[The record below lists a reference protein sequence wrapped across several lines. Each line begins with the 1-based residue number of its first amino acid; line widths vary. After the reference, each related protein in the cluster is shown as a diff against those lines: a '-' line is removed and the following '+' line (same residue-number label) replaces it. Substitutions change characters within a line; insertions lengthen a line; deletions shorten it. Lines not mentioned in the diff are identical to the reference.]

1 MKRNHRSEVLLKCGQ
16 KESGFSLVE
25 FLISTL
31 VLLLVATAVFAMLV
45 ETQRAASY
53 QTEVQA
59 VMDNSRVALE
69 AVEKILRQ
77 AGNNPRAGALTPI
90 TVVSPTEV
98 RIQSDLTG
106 SVASDKGD
114 PDGDILDSG
123 EDLTIRYNAG
133 AQTIE
138 VVPNGGPATAV
149 ANHISAFAIEWFDA
163 SGATTADGAAATRAR
178 IRLTAT
184 TNVADPQTGQV
195 FGMQQA
201 CDVQIQSRL

>member
-1 MKRNHRSEVLLKCGQ
+1 MKRDPQSEALLACRPG
-16 KESGFSLVE
+16 ESGFSLVE

-31 VLLLVATAVFAMLV
+31 VLLLVATAVFAMLA

-53 QTEVQA
+53 QSEVQA

-69 AVEKILRQ
+69 TLERILRQ
-77 AGNNPRAGALTPI
+77 AGNNPQDTALMPI
-90 TVVSPTEV
+90 TIVSPTEV

-106 SVASDKGD
+106 SATPDKGD

-123 EDLTIRYNAG
+123 EDLTVRYNAG
-133 AQTIE
+133 ARTIE
-138 VVPNGGPATAV
+138 VIPNGGSAMAV
-149 ANHISAFAIEWFDA
+149 ANHISAFAIDWFDA
-163 SGATTADGAAATRAR
+163 SGAATVNGAAATRAR

-184 TNVADPQTGQV
+184 TTVRDPQTGQV

>member
-1 MKRNHRSEVLLKCGQ
+1 MKRDHQSGVPLRCRRG
-16 KESGFSLVE
+16 ESGFSLVE

-31 VLLLVATAVFAMLV
+31 LLLLVATAVFAMLA

-69 AVEKILRQ
+69 SVERILRQ
-77 AGNNPRAGALTPI
+77 AGNNPNGAALTPVTI
-90 TVVSPTEV
+90 VSPSEV
-98 RIQSDLTG
+98 IIQSDLTG
-106 SVASDKGD
+106 SATPDKGD
-114 PDGDILDSG
+114 PDGDVSDSG
-123 EDLTIRYNAG
+123 ENLTIRYNAG

-138 VVPNGGPATAV
+138 VVPNGGSAMAV
-149 ANHISAFAIEWFDA
+149 ANHISAFTIDWFDA
-163 SGATTADGAAATRAR
+163 SGAMTVDGAAATRAR

-184 TNVADPQTGQV
+184 TTIPDPQTGQV

>member
-1 MKRNHRSEVLLKCGQ
+1 MKRDYRFGVLQ
-16 KESGFSLVE
+16 TSARTESGFSLVE

-31 VLLLVATAVFAMLV
+31 VLLLVATAVFAMLA

-69 AVEKILRQ
+69 TLERILRQ
-77 AGNNPRAGALTPI
+77 AGNNPRGAVLTPI
-90 TVVSPTEV
+90 TIVSPSEV
-98 RIQSDLTG
+98 QIQSDLTG
-106 SVASDKGD
+106 SATPDKGD

-123 EDLTIRYNAG
+123 ENITIRHNAG

-138 VVPNGGPATAV
+138 VIPNGGSAMAV
-149 ANHISAFAIEWFDA
+149 ANHISAFAIDWFDA
-163 SGATTADGAAATRAR
+163 TGTVTVDGAAATRAR

-184 TNVADPQTGQV
+184 TTIRDPQTGQV